1 MKAKCYYRENVV
13 FVTKMFNSKTS
24 KKMVRIVNYQKRTTE
39 EGKQFFTLELQGGIE
54 IVKSQETGK
63 SYMTARKASMS
74 CTFDELTCQ
83 SLIGTELPG
92 SVRKVE
98 CEEYEYTIKDTGEVI
113 SLSHRFEYVEQE
125 TPANIPQ
132 ISKIS
137 IEDFMSATPTGNAF
151 STNGQLVH

>member
-1 MKAKCYYRENVV
+1 
-13 FVTKMFNSKTS
+13 
-24 KKMVRIVNYQKRTTE
+24 MVRISNYIKRTTE
-39 EGKQFFTLELQGGIE
+39 QGKVFFTLELQGGVE

-98 CEEYEYTIKDTGEVI
+98 CEEYSYTIKDTGEI
-113 SLSHRFEYVEQE
+113 ITLSHRFEYVEQE
-125 TPANIPQ
+125 TPTYSPEK
-132 ISKIS
+132 STTT
-137 IEDFMSATPTGNAF
+137 IEEFMSKAPVGNAY

>member
-1 MKAKCYYRENVV
+1 
-13 FVTKMFNSKTS
+13 
-24 KKMVRIVNYQKRTTE
+24 MVRIVNYQKRTTE

-92 SVRKVE
+92 SVKKVE

-113 SLSHRFEYVEQE
+113 TLSHRFEYVEQE
-125 TPANIPQ
+125 APVQTTEK
-132 ISKIS
+132 SKTTID
-137 IEDFMSATPTGNAF
+137 EFMSNAPTGNAF